1 MCRIDKKCKNQAIL
15 QDPSGCKKILAT
27 VGKRFNLKLRDLIDI
42 KKEKKSYVQAEHLQ
56 LSTVKKTEA
65 LFSFNVEPLFL
76 VEKFSSLCIGKV
88 GTRFFAASA
97 HRNLE
102 DAC

>member
-42 KKEKKSYVQAEHLQ
+42 KKRKEKLRSSRTS
-56 LSTVKKTEA
+56 STIHGEE
-65 LFSFNVEPLFL
+65 N
-76 VEKFSSLCIGKV
+76 G
-88 GTRFFAASA
+88 GTVFF
-97 HRNLE
+97 
-102 DAC
+102 